1 MSDDPSAAVPPVD
14 GELTARQMQFVRE
27 YLVDHNATQA
37 AIRAGY
43 AAASATVQGARL
55 LANAKVAAALRLGQ
69 DALSRRTELTAERVM
84 GQMGRL
90 AFGDLR
96 GAFHPDGR
104 LKRPEEWDDDTAAF
118 IGSIEVVTRSA
129 GEGAVEHVAKIRS
142 VDKRAATADLMR
154 CLGMFRDSMEGRH
167 PATVSLPPQGVAV
180 QAAILR
186 ALEPCPDARA
196 AVLAALDGIG

>member
-27 YLVDHNATQA
+27 YLVDHNAKQA

-43 AAASATVQGARL
+43 SEPTAEQQGSRL
-55 LANAKVAAALRLGQ
+55 LSNRKVAAALRLGQ
-69 DALSRRTELTAERVM
+69 DALSRRTEITAERVM

-96 GAFHPDGR
+96 GAFHPVGR

-142 VDKRAATADLMR
+142 VDKRAATADLAR
-154 CLGMFRDSMEGRH
+154 CLGMFRDSMEVKHTG
-167 PATVSLPPQGVAV
+167 TVFLTPQWVAV

-186 ALEPCPDARA
+186 ALEPFPDAKA